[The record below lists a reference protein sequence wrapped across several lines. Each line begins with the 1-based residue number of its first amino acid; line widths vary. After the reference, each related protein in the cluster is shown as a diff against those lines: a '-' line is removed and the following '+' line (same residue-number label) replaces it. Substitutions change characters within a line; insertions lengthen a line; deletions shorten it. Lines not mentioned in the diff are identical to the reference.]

1 MSGGVAQNIKANK
14 LIAELKDLNNLFIPP
29 GPGDESISIGAA
41 FLEYISRTNKV
52 KSLEQISGYLGPSFS
67 EEYINKVIKDKLSK
81 EFTCTKANNK
91 DCAKILAKGE
101 VIARFSNDKMEFGA
115 RLKEIRIS
123 LNCSQKELSE
133 QTGLNLRTIQRIE
146 NNEVKPSLY
155 SLKVIGEASNTDLS
169 DFIKTSEA
177 KPYEFN
183 VNLKITDMNQFLN
196 DLKAL
201 VKTHWKTIFI
211 IILVIYL
218 FTSYTDIKSGIM
230 DAWSGK

>member
-1 MSGGVAQNIKANK
+1 
-14 LIAELKDLNNLFIPP
+14 
-29 GPGDESISIGAA
+29 
-41 FLEYISRTNKV
+41 
-52 KSLEQISGYLGPSFS
+52 
-67 EEYINKVIKDKLSK
+67 
-81 EFTCTKANNK
+81 
-91 DCAKILAKGE
+91 
-101 VIARFSNDKMEFGA
+101 MEFGE
-115 RLKEIRIS
+115 RLKELRTS
-123 LNCSQKELSE
+123 LNFSQKEISE
-133 QTGLNLRTIQRIE
+133 QTGLTLRTIQRIE

-155 SLKVIGEASNTDLS
+155 SLKVIGEALKS
-169 DFIKTSEA
+169 DFSEFVKKPDT

-201 VKTHWKTIFI
+201 VKTHWTTIFI

>member
-1 MSGGVAQNIKANK
+1 MTPICQ
-14 LIAELKDLNNLFIPP
+14 LIIHLHV
-29 GPGDESISIGAA
+29 S
-41 FLEYISRTNKV
+41 
-52 KSLEQISGYLGPSFS
+52 YLQ
-67 EEYINKVIKDKLSK
+67 
-81 EFTCTKANNK
+81 
-91 DCAKILAKGE
+91 
-101 VIARFSNDKMEFGA
+101 MEFGA
-115 RLKEIRIS
+115 RLKEIRTS

-155 SLKVIGEASNTDLS
+155 SLKVIGEALNTDLS

-183 VNLKITDMNQFLN
+183 LNLKITDMNQFLN

-211 IILVIYL
+211 IVLVIYL

-230 DAWSGK
+230 DAWGGK

>member
-1 MSGGVAQNIKANK
+1 MTPICQ
-14 LIAELKDLNNLFIPP
+14 LIIHLHV
-29 GPGDESISIGAA
+29 S
-41 FLEYISRTNKV
+41 
-52 KSLEQISGYLGPSFS
+52 YLQ
-67 EEYINKVIKDKLSK
+67 
-81 EFTCTKANNK
+81 
-91 DCAKILAKGE
+91 
-101 VIARFSNDKMEFGA
+101 MEFGA
-115 RLKEIRIS
+115 RLKEIRTS

-155 SLKVIGEASNTDLS
+155 SLKVIGEALNTDLS
-169 DFIKTSEA
+169 DFVKTSES

-183 VNLKITDMNQFLN
+183 LNLKITDMNQFLN

-218 FTSYTDIKSGIM
+218 FTSYTDIKAGIM

>member
-1 MSGGVAQNIKANK
+1 
-14 LIAELKDLNNLFIPP
+14 
-29 GPGDESISIGAA
+29 
-41 FLEYISRTNKV
+41 
-52 KSLEQISGYLGPSFS
+52 
-67 EEYINKVIKDKLSK
+67 
-81 EFTCTKANNK
+81 
-91 DCAKILAKGE
+91 
-101 VIARFSNDKMEFGA
+101 MEFGE
-115 RLKEIRIS
+115 RLKELRTS

-133 QTGLNLRTIQRIE
+133 KTGLTLRTIQRIE
-146 NNEVKPSLY
+146 NNEVKPSIY
-155 SLKVIGEASNTDLS
+155 SIKAIGEALKTDLS
-169 DFIKTSEA
+169 EFVKTSET

-201 VKTHWKTIFI
+201 VKTHWKTIFV

>member
-1 MSGGVAQNIKANK
+1 MTSICHSFIHL
-14 LIAELKDLNNLFIPP
+14 LI
-29 GPGDESISIGAA
+29 S
-41 FLEYISRTNKV
+41 
-52 KSLEQISGYLGPSFS
+52 YLQ
-67 EEYINKVIKDKLSK
+67 
-81 EFTCTKANNK
+81 
-91 DCAKILAKGE
+91 
-101 VIARFSNDKMEFGA
+101 MEFGV
-115 RLKEIRIS
+115 RLKEIRTS

-155 SLKVIGEASNTDLS
+155 SLKVIGEALNTDLS
-169 DFIKTSEA
+169 DFVKTSEA

-183 VNLKITDMNQFLN
+183 LNLKITDMNQFLN